1 MNRMRTRSGFTLIEL
16 LVIVAI
22 IALVL
27 AIAMPSISTIISG
40 SGPAQARNAIDG
52 YLTAARGLAIRSRQ
66 YVALHIQPHHANADE
81 FWMGIL
87 EYNPVEKRFHLM
99 EGTELTRLPQGVGIG
114 EVRDTFVS
122 SPNPPDPDVW
132 NEQVRDQRDDF
143 TSLTLVFD
151 PTGRLVQDVLGEK
164 VRFAYRPDVHSGRAQ
179 SGSFSDLVDR
189 GGNWIPGSLVGY
201 TILFTSGDNA
211 GLSRVITGNDL
222 GSDPD
227 DPAGRLTFRALP
239 DAVHNGDEY
248 RIYEPVFAGD
258 YDPANNVFDRLWDI
272 DVANN
277 GDPDD
282 GNPNDG
288 AGEDGARAM
297 CVFVLRDFDVQGD
310 AAAAADYL
318 NENARFLAVSP
329 YTGGLLK
336 TPAE

>member
-81 FWMGIL
+81 FWMGIF

-99 EGTELTRLPQGVGIG
+99 EGTDLLRLPQGVGIG
-114 EVRDTFVS
+114 EVAAKFIDTS
-122 SPNPPDPDVW
+122 TDPD
-132 NEQVRDQRDDF
+132 EYDSAVRDQRDDF
-143 TSLTLVFD
+143 TSLTVVFD
-151 PTGRLVQDVLGEK
+151 PTGRLVQDVLGER
-164 VRFAYRPDVHSGRAQ
+164 VRFAYEPVN
-179 SGSFSDLVDR
+179 GSTAGTADEGSTEHLVDS
-189 GGNWIPGSLVGY
+189 GANWLPGSLVGY
-201 TILFTSGDNA
+201 TILFTGGANQ
-211 GLSRVITGNDL
+211 GLSRVITGNEL
-222 GSDPD
+222 ERLTFAELP
-227 DPAGRLTFRALP
+227 DPAGG
-239 DAVHNGDEY
+239 NEY

-258 YDPANNVFDRLWDI
+258 YDPGNSVFERLWDI

-277 GDPDD
+277 GS
-282 GNPNDG
+282 GNPPP
-288 AGEDGARAM
+288 GEDGARAM
-297 CVFVLRDFDVQGD
+297 CIFVLRDFDVQGD